1 MPPTIPPIVGG
12 QTVINA
18 DFWLKAAHG
27 AVRRFCGWHV
37 APIIDETMILD
48 GSGGRDIFL
57 PSLRV
62 VDLLTVT
69 NDGQNV
75 TASVDTSRAG
85 ILRLTT
91 GTWTDRLGRVTVTLR
106 HGYDLDEVPEVA
118 AVIAG
123 VAKRGP
129 NSGRV
134 EASEAANGSS
144 RGAALDRGAP
154 ISIPLLMPERETLA
168 PYCIEWGSR

>member
-1 MPPTIPPIVGG
+1 MPPIPPIVGNT
-12 QTVINA
+12 TVINA

-37 APIIDETMILD
+37 APVIEETITLD
-48 GSGGRDIFL
+48 GSGGRDALL

-62 VDLLTVT
+62 VQLVSVL
-69 NDGQNV
+69 NDGADV
-75 TASVDTSRAG
+75 TASVDTSKAG
-85 ILRLTT
+85 ILRLPS
-91 GTWTDRLGRVTVTLR
+91 GKWTDRLGRITVSLR

-118 AVIAG
+118 AIIAG

-134 EASEAANGSS
+134 DASEAVNGSS
-144 RGAALDRGAP
+144 RGGVLDRGAP
-154 ISIPLLMPERETLA
+154 LSIPLTLTEQETLST
-168 PYCIEWGSR
+168 YRLEWGSR

>member
-1 MPPTIPPIVGG
+1 MPPTIPPIVGDG
-12 QTVINA
+12 TTINA
-18 DFWLKAAHG
+18 AFWLKAAHG

-37 APIIDETMILD
+37 APIIDETMTLD
-48 GSGGRDIFL
+48 GSGGRDVLL

-62 VDLLTVT
+62 VQLLSVL
-69 NDGQNV
+69 NDGVDV
-75 TASVDTSRAG
+75 TGQVDTSRAG
-85 ILRLTT
+85 ILRLTD
-91 GTWTDRLGRVTVTLR
+91 GTWTTRLGRVTVSLR

-118 AVIAG
+118 AIIAG

-144 RGAALDRGAP
+144 RGGALDRGAP
-154 ISIPLLMPERETLA
+154 ISVPLLLPEKETLST
-168 PYCIEWGSR
+168 YRIEWGIR

>member
-1 MPPTIPPIVGG
+1 MPAIPPIVGPTTTIG
-12 QTVINA
+12 PA
-18 DFWLKAAHG
+18 FWLAAAHG
-27 AVRRFCGWHV
+27 SVRRHCGWHV
-37 APIIDETMILD
+37 APIITETLTLD
-48 GSGGRDIFL
+48 GSGGTDILL

-69 NDGQNV
+69 NAGVNV

-85 ILRLTT
+85 MLRLRT
-91 GTWTDRLGRVTVTLR
+91 GTWTNRFGAVTVELR

-118 AVIAG
+118 AIIAG

-129 NSGRV
+129 NAGRV
-134 EASEAANGSS
+134 DTSESANGSA

-154 ISIPLLMPERETLA
+154 LSIPLLQPEKDALA
-168 PYCIEWGSR
+168 PYALEWGTR

>member
-1 MPPTIPPIVGG
+1 MPPIPPIVGST
-12 QTVINA
+12 TVINA

-37 APIIDETMILD
+37 APAVTETLTLD
-48 GSGGRDIFL
+48 GNGGTDILL

-62 VDLLTVT
+62 VELAAVT
-69 NDGQNV
+69 NDGVDV
-75 TASVDTSRAG
+75 TANVDTSRAG

-91 GTWTDRLGRVTVTLR
+91 GRWTNRLGRVSVTLR

-118 AVIAG
+118 AIIAG

-134 EASEAANGSS
+134 DTSEAVNGSS
-144 RGAALDRGAP
+144 RGGALDRGAP
-154 ISIPLLMPERETLA
+154 LSIPLTLVEQEA
-168 PYCIEWGSR
+168 LSTYRLEWGSR

>member
-1 MPPTIPPIVGG
+1 MSPTIPPIVAG
-12 QTVINA
+12 QTVIDA

-37 APIIDETMILD
+37 APTITDTLVLD
-48 GSGGRDIFL
+48 GSGGREILL

-62 VDLLTVT
+62 VTLTSVL
-69 NDGQNV
+69 NDGQDV

-91 GTWTDRLGRVTVTLR
+91 GCWTDRLGRITVTLT
-106 HGYDLDEVPEVA
+106 HGYYLDEVPEVA

-154 ISIPLLMPERETLA
+154 LSIPLLAPERETLA
-168 PYCIEWGSR
+168 PYRLEWGAR

>member
-1 MPPTIPPIVGG
+1 MSPIPPIVGPT
-12 QTVINA
+12 TVINA

-37 APIIDETMILD
+37 APLIEETLILD
-48 GSGGRDIFL
+48 GSGGRDVLL

-62 VDLLTVT
+62 VELLAVT
-69 NDGQNV
+69 NDGVNV
-75 TASVDTSRAG
+75 TAGVDTSRAG

-91 GTWTDRLGRVTVTLR
+91 GTWTDRLGRVSVTLR

-129 NSGRV
+129 NAGRV
-134 EASEAANGSS
+134 EASESANGSS

-154 ISIPLLMPERETLA
+154 VSIPLLLPEREALST
-168 PYCIEWGSR
+168 YRIESGAR

>member
-27 AVRRFCGWHV
+27 VVRRFCGWHV
-37 APIIDETMILD
+37 APLITETIILD
-48 GSGGRDIFL
+48 GSGGRDVLL
-57 PSLRV
+57 PSLHV
-62 VDLLTVT
+62 VTLTSVV
-69 NDGQNV
+69 NDGEDV
-75 TASVDTSRAG
+75 TAAVDTSRAG
-85 ILRLTT
+85 ILRLTD
-91 GTWTDRLGRVTVTLR
+91 GTWTDRLGRISVTLS
-106 HGYDLDEVPEVA
+106 HGYELDEVPEVA

-144 RGAALDRGAP
+144 RGAVLDRGAP
-154 ISIPLLMPERETLA
+154 ISIPLLMTERETLST
-168 PYCIEWGSR
+168 YRLEWGTR

>member
-37 APIIDETMILD
+37 APLITETMVLD
-48 GSGGRDIFL
+48 GTGGRDVLL

-62 VDLLTVT
+62 VTLVSVL
-69 NDGQNV
+69 NDGTDV

-91 GTWTDRLGRVTVTLR
+91 GTWTDRLGRISVTLS

-144 RGAALDRGAP
+144 RGGVVDRGAP
-154 ISIPLLMPERETLA
+154 ISIPLTLAEQEMLA
-168 PYCIEWGSR
+168 PYRLEWGAR